1 MTSLPPLPD
10 LLSENL
16 SVVFCGINPG
26 VRAALNGHHF
36 DGRGNRFWRTLHLA
50 GFTPVQLRPEEDR
63 RLLDYGCGST
73 AAVSRPTASASEL
86 TPGELRDAA
95 TALERKIEH
104 FRPAYIAFLGKTAY
118 AAITAQRQLEWG
130 EQASTFGGAKV
141 WLLPNPSGLNRAF
154 SLDALVEA
162 YRALAVA
169 VATSARTR
177 SAWRCADRR
186 SSC

>member
-10 LLSENL
+10 LLAENL

-26 VRAALNGHHF
+26 MRAARNGHHF
-36 DGRGNRFWRTLHLA
+36 DGNGNRFWRTLHLA

-73 AAVSRPTASASEL
+73 AVVSRATASAGELGAHEYRAAAAEL
-86 TPGELRDAA
+86 T
-95 TALERKIEH
+95 RKIER

-118 AAITAQRQLEWG
+118 AAMRGQRQVDWG
-130 EQASTFGGAKV
+130 EQADTFGGAKV

-154 SLDALVEA
+154 SLDALVQA

-169 VATSARTR
+169 ASAQGQRH
-177 SAWRCADRR
+177 
-186 SSC
+186 